1 MATIPFTKVQGT
13 GNDFVLLDGRQCEL
27 DWPKLAQEICDRHFG
42 VGADGLLVARD
53 SDAAPIRMIMY
64 NPDGSPAE
72 MCGNGLRCFVKYAVE
87 RGGLAVNDG
96 AIDVDTGA
104 GVLTAT
110 FDQPNGVIDRVRL
123 SMGSPR
129 FDPAEIPIATDGP
142 VDASGPLIGIPIKV
156 EGRYYSVTPLSM
168 GNPHAVHFTETPV
181 DEIDLHTLGP
191 AMEHHAAFPQRTNF
205 EVVNVLSSDHLR
217 MRVWER
223 GAGLT
228 LACGTGAAAVMVA
241 ARLHG
246 HVERRATISLPG
258 GDLHLEWDGPGT
270 AFPDGGSASADVGEA
285 QPPVYLEGPAVY
297 VFDGEWNLN
306 GHA

>member
-13 GNDFVLLDGRQCEL
+13 GNDFVLLDGRRCEL
-27 DWPKLAQEICDRHFG
+27 DWPALAREICDRHFG

-53 SDAAPIRMIMY
+53 SDAAPVRMVMY
-64 NPDGSPAE
+64 NPDGSLAE

-87 RGGLAVNDG
+87 RGGLSANNG

-104 GVLTAT
+104 GVLSAT
-110 FDQPNGVIDRVRL
+110 FDQPDGVIERVRL
-123 SMGSPR
+123 SMGAPR
-129 FDPAEIPIATDGP
+129 FDPADIPIATDGP
-142 VDASGPLIGIPIKV
+142 VDASGPLLGIPIHVDGK
-156 EGRYYSVTPLSM
+156 YYSVTPLSM
-168 GNPHAVHFTETPV
+168 GNPHAVHFTDTPV
-181 DEIDLHTLGP
+181 DEIDFHTLGP
-191 AMEHHAAFPQRTNF
+191 AMEHHEAFPQRTNF
-205 EVVNVLSSDHLR
+205 EVVNVLAPDHLR

-228 LACGTGAAAVMVA
+228 LACGTGAAAAMVA

-246 HVERRATISLPG
+246 HVGPSATISLPG
-258 GDLHLEWDGPGT
+258 GDLQLEWDGPVTSGHGHEPT
-270 AFPDGGSASADVGEA
+270 
-285 QPPVYLEGPAVY
+285 PPVYLEGPAAY